1 MGGRAPEWVL
11 QCLLLS
17 EILQSYISLP
27 VLLRKTSLCEKGH
40 TKPLPPSL
48 RSPYVYSVHFYVPKK
63 TCHVPCLFPERHG
76 KMNRLLDHS
85 YTPAHPTPAPPGS
98 TTPQSDCC
106 KYCCTVCN
114 QILLSSKALPA
125 APSPPSSKAR
135 ESRRG
140 TLWGELQGPSLCET
154 LLYIPVRLH
163 FYLRNDVI

>member
-1 MGGRAPEWVL
+1 MDGRALEWVL

-17 EILQSYISLP
+17 EVQPASVTKENFPPWKGSHKAAPHMCTQSTFMSPRKP
-27 VLLRKTSLCEKGH
+27 VM
-40 TKPLPPSL
+40 
-48 RSPYVYSVHFYVPKK
+48 
-63 TCHVPCLFPERHG
+63 CHACSQRHG
-76 KMNRLLDHS
+76 KMNRPLDHS

-114 QILLSSKALPA
+114 QILMSSKALPA

-135 ESRRG
+135 ETRRE
-140 TLWGELQGPSLCET
+140 TLRGELQGPSLCET